1 MEMMMKANLL
11 RATSFSNPRS
21 GLVCLAALL
30 AVGCASSNGTS
41 DRRGGSGAEGTQP
54 ALRVSDER
62 FPGTRA
68 RMNNVGLLDDELGSK
83 IAVEMTNGKR
93 TPSNTVEAWA
103 QLRNRT
109 DHPQQLECRVLWY
122 FADESPAE
130 EPTAWQRLFLDPNSF
145 ATCKGLS
152 TRIDVE
158 YYYIEVRAGR

>member
-1 MEMMMKANLL
+1 MKANWL
-11 RATSFSNPRS
+11 RAKSFSIPRW
-21 GLVCLAALL
+21 GFVCLAALL
-30 AVGCASSNGTS
+30 TVGCATSSGTS
-41 DRRGGSGAEGTQP
+41 NRRGGGGAEGTQP

-83 IAVEMTNGKR
+83 IAVEMTNAKR
-93 TPSNTVEAWA
+93 TPSSTVEAWA

-145 ATCKGLS
+145 ETCKGLS